1 MSSGQEQI
9 HFDITL
15 ASDTLVTIE
24 SEGCSISSEFFL
36 DKSIE
41 RTTMNPA
48 KLLYAAFAL

>member
-15 ASDTLVTIE
+15 TSDTLVTIE

-36 DKSIE
+36 DKSIS
-41 RTTMNPA
+41 RSTMNPA
-48 KLLYAAFAL
+48 MILYSAFAL